1 MLLDNT
7 LNHSIVP
14 YDMVK
19 KKQKNDVVH
28 IGDIMAGVLKTCR
41 HDSDVELS
49 QVWNLWDDAVGDTI
63 AKNARPEAFKG
74 RLLLVRVNSS
84 PWMHHLQFL
93 KKDIIKKVNTAL
105 GKDLVQEIKFK
116 IGPV

>member
-1 MLLDNT
+1 
-7 LNHSIVP
+7 
-14 YDMVK
+14 MVK
-19 KKQKNDVVH
+19 KKQDNSIAH
-28 IGDIMAGVLKTCR
+28 IGDVLAGVLKTCR
-41 HDSDVELS
+41 SDFDGDLS
-49 QVWNLWDDAVGDTI
+49 QVWHLWDDAVGDLI

-93 KKDIIKKVNTAL
+93 RKDIIRKINTAL

>member
-1 MLLDNT
+1 
-7 LNHSIVP
+7 
-14 YDMVK
+14 MVIK
-19 KKQKNDVVH
+19 KKNNNVVH
-28 IGDIMAGVLKTCR
+28 IGDVIAGVLTTCR
-41 HDSDVELS
+41 SDCNGDLL
-49 QVWNLWDDAVGDTI
+49 QVWNLWDKAVGDTI

-105 GKDLVQEIKFK
+105 EKDLVQDIKFK

>member
-7 LNHSIVP
+7 LNQSIVP
-14 YDMVK
+14 YVMVK
-19 KKQKNDVVH
+19 KKQNNGVVH

-41 HDSDVELS
+41 HDDDGELS
-49 QVWNLWDDAVGDTI
+49 KVWNLWDDAVGDTI

-74 RLLLVRVNSS
+74 RMLLVRVNSS

-105 GKDLVQEIKFK
+105 GKELVQEIKFK